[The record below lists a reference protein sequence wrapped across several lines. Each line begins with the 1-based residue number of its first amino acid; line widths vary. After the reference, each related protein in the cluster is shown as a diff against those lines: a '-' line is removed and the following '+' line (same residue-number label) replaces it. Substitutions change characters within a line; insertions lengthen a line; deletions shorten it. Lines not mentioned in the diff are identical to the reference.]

1 MYMSLKRLCDIT
13 FSLIALLILSPVFLS
28 VWVFIKLESF
38 SSPAIYKGIRASKGS
53 GTFLVYKFRTMVMNA
68 ESVGGFST
76 AINDPRLT
84 SIGRFLRKYKID
96 EIPQLYNVLK
106 GDMSLVGPRPQVTY
120 YTDKYDK
127 DELLILSVRPGIT
140 DLASILFID
149 MDKTLGDQ
157 SVDSKYETEI
167 EPRKNL
173 LRVEY
178 VKRISLRTDVIILM
192 ATFFRLI
199 GVKHEIIKVL
209 IERLLPGLSFTE
221 QKIND

>member
-1 MYMSLKRLCDIT
+1 MYLSLKRLCDIT

-84 SIGRFLRKYKID
+84 SLGRFLRKYKID
-96 EIPQLYNVLK
+96 EIPQLYNVIK

-120 YTDKYDK
+120 YTDKYNK

-157 SVDSKYETEI
+157 SVDLKYETEI

-199 GVKHEIIKVL
+199 GVKHEIIKGL